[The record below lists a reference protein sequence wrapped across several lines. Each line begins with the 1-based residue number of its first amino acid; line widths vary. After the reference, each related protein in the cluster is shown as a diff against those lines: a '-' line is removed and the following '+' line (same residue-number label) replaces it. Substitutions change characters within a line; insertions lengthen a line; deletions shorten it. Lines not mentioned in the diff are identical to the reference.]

1 MDSSDLRPWQARKIR
16 RQLESALS
24 YLTRLK
30 RRMELRGF
38 PPNEPLYL
46 AATQAQNG
54 LQSLLVQLHYLS
66 CESGVGRSR
75 DDDRWRSGPR
85 AR

>member
-66 CESGVGRSR
+66 CESGVGRR
-75 DDDRWRSGPR
+75 CDDDRRRGGTR